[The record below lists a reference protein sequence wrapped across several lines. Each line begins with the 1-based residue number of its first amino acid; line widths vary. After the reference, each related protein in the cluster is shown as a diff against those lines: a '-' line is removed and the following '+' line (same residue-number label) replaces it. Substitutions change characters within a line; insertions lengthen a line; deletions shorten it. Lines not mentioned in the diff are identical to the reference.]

1 MDHVLSMFK
10 KTLIFTLPFLSFHTN
25 LYSQSLEQKIE
36 QCAEIEVSLI
46 RLQCFDRLAKEP
58 NTQTSNQPRKKST
71 LFSRLTNKDDQ
82 ATIKEDENQ
91 SKSGDLSSTEVQENN
106 SSSADDSFGL
116 INRDSVN
123 SIESKIIG
131 DFSGWDGATTF
142 RLENGQIWKQSASAV
157 FRVQMYNPKVVI
169 KKSIITDT
177 YQLSVEG
184 YNSTVRVKRIE

>member
-1 MDHVLSMFK
+1 M
-10 KTLIFTLPFLSFHTN
+10 
-25 LYSQSLEQKIE
+25 
-36 QCAEIEVSLI
+36 
-46 RLQCFDRLAKEP
+46 
-58 NTQTSNQPRKKST
+58 
-71 LFSRLTNKDDQ
+71 FSRLTNNDDQ